1 LHPPYWCIWS
11 VPPSGERETAL
22 PKGKDLFRPLAC
34 SDRVLSGQGL
44 VMVYGYGVR
53 GVRVRGARL
62 GLGLVVTVSGWW
74 SGLGF

>member
-1 LHPPYWCIWS
+1 MTKYTYHLHPPYWCIWS

-22 PKGKDLFRPLAC
+22 PKGKDRYHPLAC

-53 GVRVRGARL
+53 GVRL
-62 GLGLVVTVSGWW
+62 GLGLVDG
-74 SGLGF
+74 GQG